1 MNEADVRARCRTHGL
16 SESELHAD
24 PMQQFQRW
32 FDEWLTTAPLE
43 PNAVALAT
51 ADADGAPSVRIV
63 LLKGLAADSFTFF
76 TNYESAKGVD
86 LAANPRA
93 ALCFYWI
100 PFERQIRV
108 QGRVAKA
115 SRKETEAYFRSRPR
129 GSQLGAWASHQ
140 SAALKDRETLE
151 REVAALESK
160 YAGKDVPP
168 PPHWGGYVL
177 TPDTIE
183 FWQGRSD
190 RLHDRFQY
198 TRKGNAWSIARLYP

>member
-1 MNEADVRARCRTHGL
+1 MYESEVRARCRTHGL
-16 SESELHAD
+16 SESELSID

-32 FDEWLTTAPLE
+32 FDEWLTTSPLE

-51 ADADGAPSVRIV
+51 ADAAGVPAVRIV
-63 LLKGLAADSFTFF
+63 LLKGSTADSFTFF

-93 ALCFYWI
+93 ALCFYWV
-100 PFERQIRV
+100 PFERQVRV

-129 GSQLGAWASHQ
+129 GSQLGAWASRQ
-140 SAALKDRETLE
+140 SAALKDRATLE
-151 REVAALESK
+151 REVAALDAK

-168 PPHWGGYVL
+168 PLHWGGYVL

-183 FWQGRSD
+183 FWQGRAD
-190 RLHDRFQY
+190 RLHDRFRYRQD
-198 TRKGNAWSIARLYP
+198 GNRWVVERLYP